1 MHQALVALAVWVQ
14 VSQVLV
20 VVVAVVADHLFVGEG
35 LPVWFLDLGVLDLVW
50 VPVTLVGLDPVVPD
64 LVWGPDAL
72 VVLGQEDVGLLLA
85 LGLVVPELVWVLDQG
100 VLVLALLPV
109 QEGPDSVSGVLPAVV
124 PSDLALAVGLSLVA
138 SLPAWT
144 QKLQASLP
152 PLHPQTVQIWEC

>member
-35 LPVWFLDLGVLDLVW
+35 LPVWF
-50 VPVTLVGLDPVVPD
+50 LDPVVPD

-152 PLHPQTVQIWEC
+152 PLHPQTVQIWAC

>member
-1 MHQALVALAVWVQ
+1 MALAVWVQ
-14 VSQVLV
+14 VSQVLVVV

-35 LPVWFLDLGVLDLVW
+35 LPVWF
-50 VPVTLVGLDPVVPD
+50 LDPVVPD

>member
-1 MHQALVALAVWVQ
+1 MALAVWVQ

-35 LPVWFLDLGVLDLVW
+35 LPVWFLDLVW

>member
-1 MHQALVALAVWVQ
+1 MALAVWVQ

-35 LPVWFLDLGVLDLVW
+35 LPVWF
-50 VPVTLVGLDPVVPD
+50 LDPVVPD

-152 PLHPQTVQIWEC
+152 PLHPQTVQIWAC

>member
-1 MHQALVALAVWVQ
+1 MALAVWVQ

-35 LPVWFLDLGVLDLVW
+35 LPVWF
-50 VPVTLVGLDPVVPD
+50 LDPVVPD

-124 PSDLALAVGLSLVA
+124 PSDLALAVGLSLVD

-152 PLHPQTVQIWEC
+152 PLHPQTVQIWAC

>member
-1 MHQALVALAVWVQ
+1 MALAVWVQ

-35 LPVWFLDLGVLDLVW
+35 LPVWF
-50 VPVTLVGLDPVVPD
+50 LDPVVPD

>member
-35 LPVWFLDLGVLDLVW
+35 LPVWF
-50 VPVTLVGLDPVVPD
+50 LDPVVPD

>member
-1 MHQALVALAVWVQ
+1 MALAVWVQ

-35 LPVWFLDLGVLDLVW
+35 LPVWF
-50 VPVTLVGLDPVVPD
+50 LDPVVPD

-100 VLVLALLPV
+100 VLVLALVPV

>member
-1 MHQALVALAVWVQ
+1 MALAVWVQ

-20 VVVAVVADHLFVGEG
+20 VVVAVVADHLFVGEE
-35 LPVWFLDLGVLDLVW
+35 LPVWF
-50 VPVTLVGLDPVVPD
+50 LDPVVPD

>member
-1 MHQALVALAVWVQ
+1 MALAVWVQ
-14 VSQVLV
+14 VSQVLVVV

-35 LPVWFLDLGVLDLVW
+35 LPVWF
-50 VPVTLVGLDPVVPD
+50 LDPVVPD

-100 VLVLALLPV
+100 VLVLALVPV

>member
-1 MHQALVALAVWVQ
+1 MALAVWVQ
-14 VSQVLV
+14 VSQVLVV

-35 LPVWFLDLGVLDLVW
+35 LPVWF
-50 VPVTLVGLDPVVPD
+50 LDPVVPD

>member
-1 MHQALVALAVWVQ
+1 MALAVWVQ

-35 LPVWFLDLGVLDLVW
+35 LPVWFLDLVW

-144 QKLQASLP
+144 QKL
-152 PLHPQTVQIWEC
+152 

>member
-1 MHQALVALAVWVQ
+1 MALAVWVQ

-20 VVVAVVADHLFVGEG
+20 VVVAVVADHPFVGEG
-35 LPVWFLDLGVLDLVW
+35 LPVWF
-50 VPVTLVGLDPVVPD
+50 LDPVVPD

>member
-1 MHQALVALAVWVQ
+1 MALAVWVQ

-35 LPVWFLDLGVLDLVW
+35 LPVWF
-50 VPVTLVGLDPVVPD
+50 LDPVVPD

-109 QEGPDSVSGVLPAVV
+109 QEGPDSVSGILPAVV

>member
-1 MHQALVALAVWVQ
+1 MALAVWVQ

-35 LPVWFLDLGVLDLVW
+35 LPVWF
-50 VPVTLVGLDPVVPD
+50 LDPVVPD

-152 PLHPQTVQIWEC
+152 PHHPQTVQIWEC

>member
-1 MHQALVALAVWVQ
+1 MALAVWVQ

-35 LPVWFLDLGVLDLVW
+35 LPVWF
-50 VPVTLVGLDPVVPD
+50 LDPVVPD

-85 LGLVVPELVWVLDQG
+85 LGLVVPELVWVLDQGVLDQG

>member
-1 MHQALVALAVWVQ
+1 MALAVWVQ

-35 LPVWFLDLGVLDLVW
+35 LPVWFLDL
-50 VPVTLVGLDPVVPD
+50 VVPD

-152 PLHPQTVQIWEC
+152 PLHPQTVQIWAC